1 MLLYREVSQKQRLA
15 TLQTLQLNIKQLYAP
30 MLLQDPQWASKLDA
44 ETRRT
49 LEALD
54 SALESAVQ
62 LGERTHSEDDFS
74 NIMTPHDE
82 CQHWKMIDAGRMPS
96 ATADQRAR
104 ARTFWDALRPIADQL
119 AAFYEQPPPEM
130 VRLLRELQSTLD
142 GLFQS
147 GYPAA
152 RMLHL
157 LRVVGSSIDGYVKK
171 RLADLRVWT
180 EPYRKVSKS
189 LRDMTQLVD
198 STEIDN

>member
-1 MLLYREVSQKQRLA
+1 
-15 TLQTLQLNIKQLYAP
+15 
-30 MLLQDPQWASKLDA
+30 
-44 ETRRT
+44 
-49 LEALD
+49 
-54 SALESAVQ
+54 
-62 LGERTHSEDDFS
+62 
-74 NIMTPHDE
+74 
-82 CQHWKMIDAGRMPS
+82 
-96 ATADQRAR
+96 
-104 ARTFWDALRPIADQL
+104 
-119 AAFYEQPPPEM
+119 M

-198 STEIDN
+198 GWVADVAQLTGVFWPQMGKSGAFTDELLAWLRCASARYSRCVPSCTSCRPC